1 MDSYVSG
8 KDFEPSIDGITLLQE
23 YIDAKPK
30 VIHRAEFVNSKFLY
44 TVEVDA
50 SDGFELC
57 PACPEDQIDEPE
69 TQFFGEHCPTVGNKF
84 RIIKNYKRSSL
95 IDMYEKFISKN
106 GIEIAGIEYVV
117 DKKGEIYTYDI
128 NTNTNYNSQ
137 AEKSS
142 EIKGMKSI
150 AEFLKKELLFL
161 SNIKVVA

>member
-1 MDSYVSG
+1 MDSYVSS
-8 KDFEPSIDGITLLQE
+8 KNFEPSIDGITLLQE
-23 YIDAKPK
+23 YINAKPK
-30 VIHRAEFVNSKFLY
+30 IITRVEFVNSKFLY
-44 TVEVDA
+44 AVEVDA

-69 TQFFGEHCPTVGNKF
+69 TQFFGEYCPTIGNKF
-84 RIIKNYKRSSL
+84 RIIKNYKRSLL
-95 IDMYEKFISKN
+95 IDKYERFISKN
-106 GIEIAGIEYVV
+106 GIEIAGIEYIV

-150 AEFLKKELLFL
+150 AEFLKKELLAL